1 MQAVKNC
8 KVRVIVPVYNVE
20 KYLFECLDSI
30 CNQTFKDIL
39 IICVNDGSTDNS
51 LSILE
56 QFREKDDR
64 IIVISKNNAGQ
75 SAARNFGVEVSC
87 DSDYTLFVDSDDYIE
102 PNFIEKLYNNAVCTG
117 ADIVAGGVIYL
128 EDGKFNNKNYIN
140 KVTFRLGKDYITSI
154 ADKYNF
160 MSSVVVWNKLY
171 KNDLINRAQLKFVE
185 GCRFED
191 TYWTFLSSAFAA
203 KISFEPSV
211 NYIYRIIKTSTTA
224 DAYSSPKVFEIIKIM
239 DCLGEELK
247 NKIDSGMLDK
257 EYQLVYEAYVV
268 GLFYSW
274 YKRVSKEY
282 SKEFFEQMISRIK
295 DLDIDN
301 NRFVDKNTRRRF
313 CKLINSGKPF
323 WKRIFR

>member
-1 MQAVKNC
+1 MFMK
-8 KVRVIVPVYNVE
+8 KVSVIVPIYNVE
-20 KYLFECLDSI
+20 KYLSECLESI
-30 CNQTFKDIL
+30 CNQTLKDIE

-51 LSILE
+51 LKILE
-56 QFREKDDR
+56 EFVKKDNR
-64 IIVISKNNAGQ
+64 VVIFSQPNGGL
-75 SAARNFGVEVSC
+75 SAARNSGLKIANGE
-87 DSDYTLFVDSDDYIE
+87 YIAFVDSDDYIQ
-102 PNFIEKLYNNAVCTG
+102 PDFLEKLYLNALRTKS
-117 ADIVAGGVIYL
+117 DIVAGGVIYL

-154 ADKYNF
+154 EDKYNF

-191 TYWTFLSSAFAA
+191 TYWTFLASAFAD

-211 NYIYRIIKTSTTA
+211 NYIYRIIKTSITA

-239 DCLGEELK
+239 DCLGDELK
-247 NKIDSGMLDK
+247 NKIDSDMLDK

-282 SKEFFEQMISRIK
+282 SKEFFEQIISRVK

-313 CKLINSGKPF
+313 CKLINSGKSF